1 MMFNNSGS
9 SNEDIS
15 LTIFILYLIKCFIT
29 SELLVSIEIAI
40 SDTSR
45 IDSTT
50 GSSLFICSLLGT
62 GSDPGFDD
70 SAPISI
76 ISAPSR
82 SYTSHVGEIFC
93 GH

>member
-1 MMFNNSGS
+1 MFLGVPCICINETDKLFSLIMFNNSGS

-50 GSSLFICSLLGT
+50 GSSLFICSLQL
-62 GSDPGFDD
+62 D
-70 SAPISI
+70 
-76 ISAPSR
+76 
-82 SYTSHVGEIFC
+82 
-93 GH
+93 